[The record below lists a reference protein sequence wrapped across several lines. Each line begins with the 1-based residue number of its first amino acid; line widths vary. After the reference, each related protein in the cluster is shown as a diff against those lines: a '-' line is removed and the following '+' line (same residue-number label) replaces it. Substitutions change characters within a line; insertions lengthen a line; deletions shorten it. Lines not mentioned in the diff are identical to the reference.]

1 MGDREAAIRRPLL
14 VLGFFP
20 ESDGNV
26 VVGDVCLIEK
36 VGFGGERRNC
46 RRGHAAWTPAVSGN
60 FFLRAVSAGII
71 IVIKERD

>member
-1 MGDREAAIRRPLL
+1 ML
-14 VLGFFP
+14 VLGFLP

-26 VVGDVCLIEK
+26 VIGDVSLLEK

-71 IVIKERD
+71 IVIKEKD